1 MFAKSKLDN
10 KRGTVNSFL
19 INDNK
24 NRNRMSNTNAR
35 NSQTEK
41 DTSTWNEVLLQSK
54 VKIVEKLETTHNIYN
69 NNVNYI
75 ASWHLFDFFFAFF
88 TGIKQSTKH

>member
-54 VKIVEKLETTHNIYN
+54 VKIVEKLETTHNI
-69 NNVNYI
+69 
-75 ASWHLFDFFFAFF
+75 
-88 TGIKQSTKH
+88 